1 MKRLITLLAVV
12 LGVSACTKTESL
24 RIILANAYDHTVLVS
39 GNGSELS
46 IKSGKIA
53 VISMH
58 ASGGFGNPL
67 DVHAAW
73 KSSFYD
79 KYETLTISSEDH
91 TVLDTWTKDDSRE
104 GNPFDVGN
112 WSHDEDSGIQN
123 ALDWK
128 GSHKM
133 NIYIIIAFVLGAGTI
148 FANKVRELPHWLAIV
163 LYTAA
168 VALFVI
174 GMIVSREAG
183 Y

>member
-112 WSHDEDSGIQN
+112 WSHDEEVKIG
-123 ALDWK
+123 LEGGPK
-128 GSHKM
+128 EG
-133 NIYIIIAFVLGAGTI
+133 GA
-148 FANKVRELPHWLAIV
+148 
-163 LYTAA
+163 YT
-168 VALFVI
+168 F
-174 GMIVSREAG
+174 IVSGEDRTK
-183 Y
+183 YTLTYVLTPRK